1 MKKNIYLA
9 FSIILFAFT
18 SSCSGY
24 KPIFNTSSIQFE
36 IKDYSIS
43 GDERLGDLIY
53 QNLKNIAGKNN
64 QDAQSVTLSINV
76 LKKKNPTVKDSTG
89 KILEY
94 KINIMTNLIMNDFYN
109 DEELLKH
116 DFNYSSSFEVQ
127 DQHSETIKLEN
138 INIQNLINK
147 THQNI
152 IIKISEN
159 LNKR

>member
-1 MKKNIYLA
+1 MKKSIYLA
-9 FSIILFAFT
+9 FSIILFIFT

-24 KPIFNTSSIQFE
+24 KPIFKTSSIQFE

-43 GDERLGDLIY
+43 GEERLGELIY
-53 QNLKNIAGKNN
+53 KNLQNIAAKNN
-64 QDAQSVTLSINV
+64 QGAQSITLSINV
-76 LKKKNPTVKDSTG
+76 LKKKTPTVKDSAG

-94 KINIMTNLIMNDFYN
+94 KINVMTNIIINDFYN
-109 DEELLKH
+109 DKELVKH

-138 INIQNLINK
+138 LNIQNLINK
-147 THQNI
+147 TYQNI

-159 LNKR
+159 LNK

>member
-1 MKKNIYLA
+1 MKKSIYLA
-9 FSIILFAFT
+9 FFIILFIFT

-24 KPIFNTSSIQFE
+24 KPIFKTSSIQFE

-43 GDERLGDLIY
+43 GEERLGELIY
-53 QNLKNIAGKNN
+53 KNLQNIAAKNN
-64 QDAQSVTLSINV
+64 QGAQSITLSINV
-76 LKKKNPTVKDSTG
+76 LKKKTPTVKDSAG

-94 KINIMTNLIMNDFYN
+94 KINVMTNIIINDFYN
-109 DEELLKH
+109 DKELVKH

-138 INIQNLINK
+138 LNIQNLINK
-147 THQNI
+147 TYQNI

-159 LNKR
+159 LNK